1 MQTLVAVA
9 SLIACLSLSAPAHA
23 LNRCTDASGKVT
35 YSDKPCASAEQQS
48 KVKIQDNKGFNPE
61 RLPTRQVE
69 TAAPAYSSDRGLPQR
84 TGAQGPQI
92 GSIGEPSKLDY
103 SQRIRCKN
111 VRGDYESMRS
121 RSIPTPSALQMEHAR
136 RAAEEACQEAVPVSD
151 EERKVM
157 AKEGLLQDARAV
169 AGSDSMAARRRDDPP
184 QVRCNGVNCSD
195 QHGNR
200 YEHRFGTPPG
210 TLTSRD
216 GNRCKL
222 QPGTYVCR

>member
-1 MQTLVAVA
+1 MRLAHAYVTLVLLFMSSGAA
-9 SLIACLSLSAPAHA
+9 A
-23 LNRCTDASGKVT
+23 LNRCTDANGKVA
-35 YSDKPCASAEQQS
+35 YSDKPCASTEQQS

-61 RLPTRQVE
+61 RLPARQVE
-69 TAAPAYSSDRGLPQR
+69 TSAPAFSSDRAPQR

-92 GSIGEPSKLDY
+92 GSIGEPSKLEY

-121 RSIPTPSALQMEHAR
+121 RSIPAPSALQMAHAR
-136 RAAEEACQEAVPVSD
+136 RAADEACQEAVPVSD

-157 AKEGLLQDARAV
+157 AKEGLLHDARAG
-169 AGSDSMAARRRDDPP
+169 AGADSMAARRRDDPP

-200 YEHRFGTPPG
+200 YEHRIGTPPG

-216 GNRCKL
+216 GNRCTQL
-222 QPGTYVCR
+222 PGTYVCR